1 VRDKS
6 NKVTRY
12 LFEDLIL
19 DIQMGTLFR
28 SDEKVA
34 LPKLSYDLLVALVES
49 SPALLSQ
56 QELME
61 KVWPDRVIGDE
72 TLKQRIKLL
81 RKSLNDSAS
90 SPKYIEA
97 IRGRGYRLIP
107 QVKRECIIKKA
118 PSVIVDLSA
127 NDRFPDLAYVK
138 LTGLWRK
145 LYKMGLAFFVI
156 STCLISLY
164 AYLYSVGSGNLSTYQ
179 EVVLN
184 ETVQKIETQ
193 KLAFDYYLKGK
204 GYYKRYRKIDNVI
217 AIGFFNKAIEL
228 DPQLSLA
235 YAGLSQAYSQQL
247 FQFNGSNED
256 KIKAIDYAYQ
266 AITYDNQSVESYKA
280 LGIAYYVSGWLSKS
294 IDAHL
299 KALVLSPSNTET
311 VSNLGFIYSEQGQLK
326 KAITWHEKALS
337 LNSEHV
343 VSMVHAGQ
351 TLVGLGHYEL
361 GEKWFKKAIEQQ
373 PDYLLATFHL
383 GQLKIELQQ
392 FDKAKDIYLKALKLY
407 QNHPLLMQGLA
418 DSYFYS
424 GQTKLARET
433 YNKIL
438 KNTDDKATQYVIIMA
453 LLSNENASKLQINQL
468 VLQLKGVLNQ
478 GSDKALHSYKLAL
491 IFAYLKQ
498 RDQAVRYL
506 VQAVEQGFVN
516 IMKIEIHPLLSYLKD
531 LKSYQKLIE
540 NMKKK
545 QKSEKESLVNSY
557 FLNKKM

>member
-12 LFEDLIL
+12 IFEDLIL
-19 DIQMGTLFR
+19 DIQVGVLFR
-28 SDEKVA
+28 DKEKIA

-56 QELME
+56 QELLE
-61 KVWPDRVIGDE
+61 RVWPDRVIGDE

-81 RKSLNDSAS
+81 RKSLNDNAS

-118 PSVIVDLSA
+118 PSVIIDLSA
-127 NDRFPDLAYVK
+127 NDRYPDLAYVK
-138 LTGLWRK
+138 LTGLWLK
-145 LYKMGLAFFVI
+145 LYKIGLTSFIILITIFSFYTYLDSSNNTGFTPSKKMI
-156 STCLISLY
+156 S
-164 AYLYSVGSGNLSTYQ
+164 ND
-179 EVVLN
+179 N
-184 ETVQKIETQ
+184 NQKSKSQ
-193 KLAFDYYLKGK
+193 KLAFDYYIKGK
-204 GYYKRYRKIDNVI
+204 SYYKRYRKIDNVI
-217 AIGFFNKAIEL
+217 AIDFFHKSILA
-228 DPQLSLA
+228 DPKFSLA

-247 FQFNGSNED
+247 FQFNGGNED

-326 KAITWHEKALS
+326 KAISWHEKALV
-337 LNSEHV
+337 LNPEHV
-343 VSMVHAGQ
+343 VSMVHAGE
-351 TLVGLGHYEL
+351 TLVGLGYYAL
-361 GEKWFKKAIEQQ
+361 GQKWLEKAIEQQ

-383 GQLKIELQQ
+383 GQLKIEQQQ
-392 FDKAKDIYLKALKLY
+392 FDKAKSIYLEALKLY

-424 GQTKLARET
+424 NNKELANQTYK
-433 YNKIL
+433 KIL
-438 KNTDDKATQYVIIMA
+438 DNTEDKPSETVKLMA
-453 LLSNENASKLQINQL
+453 LLSSNKASKQQLNQF
-468 VLQLKGVLNQ
+468 VSQLKGALNE
-478 GSDKALHSYKLAL
+478 GSDKALHSYNLAL
-491 IFAYLKQ
+491 IFSYQKQ
-498 RDQAVRYL
+498 NDHAVRYL
-506 VQAVEQGFVN
+506 VQAVEQGFFNLRKVEFN
-516 IMKIEIHPLLSYLKD
+516 PLFQHLKN
-531 LKSYQKLIE
+531 LESYQKLLL
-540 NMKKK
+540 NMRKK
-545 QKSEKESLVNSY
+545 QSSEKISLASNHFFS
-557 FLNKKM
+557 

>member
-1 VRDKS
+1 MRDHS
-6 NKVTRY
+6 NKITRY
-12 LFEDLIL
+12 LFKDLIL
-19 DIQMGTLFR
+19 DIQIGSLFR
-28 SDEKVA
+28 DDEKIA
-34 LPKLSYDLLVALVES
+34 LPKLSYELLVALVDS

-81 RKSLNDSAS
+81 RKSLNDNAS

-145 LYKMGLAFFVI
+145 IYKMGLGFFVI
-156 STCLISLY
+156 SICLISLY
-164 AYLYSVGSGNLSTYQ
+164 AYLYSVGSSKLPTSQY
-179 EVVLN
+179 VASN
-184 ETVQKIETQ
+184 EKSKEIEAK
-193 KLAFDYYLKGK
+193 KLAYDYYIKGK
-204 GYYKRYRKIDNVI
+204 DYYKRYRKIDNVI
-217 AIGFFNKAIEL
+217 AIDFFNKAIAA

-299 KALVLSPSNTET
+299 KALVLSPLNTET

-326 KAITWHEKALS
+326 KALTWHKQALV
-337 LNSEHV
+337 LNPKHT

-351 TLVGLGHYEL
+351 TLVGLGYYEL
-361 GEKWFKKAIEQQ
+361 GEKWFKKAIERQ

-392 FDKAKDIYLKALKLY
+392 FKNAKNIYLKALKLY
-407 QNHPLLMQGLA
+407 RNNPLLMQGLA

-424 GQTKLARET
+424 KQKKLARET

-438 KNTDDKATQYVIIMA
+438 KNKDNKATQYVKLMA
-453 LLSNENASKLQINQL
+453 LLSSENASKLQINQL
-468 VLQLKGVLNQ
+468 TLQLKGALNQ
-478 GSDKALHSYKLAL
+478 GSDKARHSYNLAL

-498 RDQAVRYL
+498 NEQAIRYL

-516 IMKIEIHPLLSYLKD
+516 ISKIEIHPLLAHFKD
-531 LKSYQKLIE
+531 LKSFQKLIE

-545 QKSEKESLVNSY
+545 QNSEKNNLDNSY
-557 FLNKKM
+557 FFN